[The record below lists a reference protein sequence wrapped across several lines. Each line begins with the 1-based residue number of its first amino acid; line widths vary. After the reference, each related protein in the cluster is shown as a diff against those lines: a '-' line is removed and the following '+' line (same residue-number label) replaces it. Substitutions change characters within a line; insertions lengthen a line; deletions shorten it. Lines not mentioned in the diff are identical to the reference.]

1 MYMMKNEETKMKLSE
16 HTIEVLK
23 NFAGINPNI
32 VITPGQKLKTIS
44 EAKNILASAE
54 INEDFPS
61 EFGIYDLNEF
71 LSVINLVGGKPN
83 LDFENEYVYIQQ
95 DDKDPYFG
103 SVKYFFA
110 EKDILT
116 TPQKDITMP
125 DPEFSIAV
133 SEESLNRI
141 RKAAAVLGHSELAI
155 SGEQGCINATIL
167 DDKDA
172 TANIFK
178 LELAANNDCTNSF
191 NFVINISNLKF
202 LPGDY
207 HLSISSKLISH
218 WQNTA
223 VPVEYFVALEKT
235 SEFHV

>member
-1 MYMMKNEETKMKLSE
+1 MKLSE

-32 VITPGQKLKTIS
+32 VISPGKKLKTIS
-44 EAKNILASAE
+44 EAKNILAIAE
-54 INEDFPS
+54 TTEDFPS

-71 LSVINLVGGKPN
+71 LSVISLVGGNPS
-83 LDFENEYVYIQQ
+83 LDFQNESVYLQQ
-95 DDKDPYFG
+95 DKTDPYFG
-103 SVKYFFA
+103 SVRYFFA

-125 DPEFSIAV
+125 DPEFTISI
-133 SEESLNRI
+133 SEETLNRI

-155 SGEQGCINATIL
+155 SGEDGVIWAAIL

-172 TANIFK
+172 TSNQFK
-178 LELAANNDCTNSF
+178 LELAHDNDCKNSF
-191 NFVINISNLKF
+191 TFILNISNLKF

-235 SEFHV
+235 SEYHV

>member
-1 MYMMKNEETKMKLSE
+1 MKLSE

-32 VITPGQKLKTIS
+32 VISPGQKLKTIS

-54 INEDFPS
+54 ITEDFPS

-71 LSVINLVGGKPN
+71 LSVINLVGGKPD
-83 LDFENEYVYIQQ
+83 LDFQDACVFVHN

-103 SVKYFFA
+103 SVQYFFA

-125 DPEFSIAV
+125 DPEFTIPI
-133 SEESLNRI
+133 SEDSLNRI
-141 RKAAAVLGHSELAI
+141 RKAAAVLGHTELSI
-155 SGEQGCINATIL
+155 SGENGVINAIIL
-167 DDKDA
+167 DDKDK
-172 TANIFK
+172 TANVFK
-178 LELAANNDCTNSF
+178 LELAVDNDCKNSF
-191 NFVINISNLKF
+191 NFIVNISNLKF

-235 SEFHV
+235 SEYHV

>member
-1 MYMMKNEETKMKLSE
+1 MKLSE

-32 VITPGQKLKTIS
+32 VVSPGQNLKTIS

-54 INEDFPS
+54 ITEDFPL

-71 LSVINLVGGKPN
+71 LSVINLVGANPN
-83 LDFENEYVYIQQ
+83 FDFANELVHVQQ
-95 DDKDPYFG
+95 DEADPYFG

-125 DPEFSIAV
+125 DPEFTISI
-133 SEESLNRI
+133 SEETLNRI
-141 RKAAAVLGHSELAI
+141 RKAAAVLGHNELAI
-155 SGEQGCINATIL
+155 LGEDGVVWAAIL

-172 TANIFK
+172 TSNQFK
-178 LELAANNDCTNSF
+178 LELAQDNDCKNSF
-191 NFVINISNLKF
+191 TFVINISNLKF
-202 LPGDY
+202 LQGDY

-218 WQNTA
+218 WQNSA

>member
-1 MYMMKNEETKMKLSE
+1 MYMMKKKEMMMKLSE

-32 VITPGQKLKTIS
+32 VISPGQKLKTIS

-54 INEDFPS
+54 TTEDFPQ

-71 LSVINLVGGKPN
+71 LSVIGLVGGNPT
-83 LDFENEYVYIQQ
+83 LDFQNESVHIQQ
-95 DDKDPYFG
+95 DETDPYFG

-125 DPEFSIAV
+125 DPEFTISI
-133 SEESLNRI
+133 SEEALNRL

-155 SGEQGCINATIL
+155 SGEDGVIWASIL

-172 TANIFK
+172 TSNQFK
-178 LELAANNDCTNSF
+178 LELAHDNNCKNSF
-191 NFVINISNLKF
+191 TFVVNISNLKF

-218 WQNTA
+218 WQNSA